1 MLLLASVKTSFASEQ
16 PLVLSDTNI
25 PPEFTASYKIKKS
38 GLNVGEMQLALEKEQ
53 ADKWIYHSA
62 TKPIGIAAVFLSD
75 QPVTDRTELQLAEN
89 IIRPVLFEHVQKTE
103 QKDRSQ
109 HVQFDWSTNIA
120 TAQYK
125 GLTRELELQEN
136 TVDNFSLQLLLMA
149 NVNALP
155 QEILLPV
162 ISKGKAKEYKFYT
175 VGKETINTVYGEVET
190 ILVERRKD
198 NEKKS
203 TYRFWVD
210 PTIHGLPLQFEKEEH
225 GKSQYIAKIVATSF
239 LPDVEVAENELQNN
253 NLSQTGTL
261 DNNFILSQ

>member
-1 MLLLASVKTSFASEQ
+1 M
-16 PLVLSDTNI
+16 
-25 PPEFTASYKIKKS
+25 
-38 GLNVGEMQLALEKEQ
+38 
-53 ADKWIYHSA
+53 
-62 TKPIGIAAVFLSD
+62 
-75 QPVTDRTELQLAEN
+75 
-89 IIRPVLFEHVQKTE
+89 
-103 QKDRSQ
+103 
-109 HVQFDWSTNIA
+109 QFDWSNNIA

-198 NEKKS
+198 NDKKS
-203 TYRFWVD
+203 TYRF
-210 PTIHGLPLQFEKEEH
+210 G
-225 GKSQYIAKIVATSF
+225 
-239 LPDVEVAENELQNN
+239 
-253 NLSQTGTL
+253 
-261 DNNFILSQ
+261 